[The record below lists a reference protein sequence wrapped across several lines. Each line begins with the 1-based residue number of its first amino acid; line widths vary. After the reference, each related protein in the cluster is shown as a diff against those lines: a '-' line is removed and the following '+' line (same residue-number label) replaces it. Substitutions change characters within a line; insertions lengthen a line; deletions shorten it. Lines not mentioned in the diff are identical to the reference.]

1 MNGYRTVSKWNP
13 YALKKPCENCPFLK
27 DKSKAI
33 QLNEGRVN
41 GIISE
46 LLTGESTSFSCHKT
60 VHHPKTGGK
69 WVENEDG
76 EESYQQSGKEQQ
88 CAGALAVLEKLNQPT
103 QLMRIMERMGQY
115 SRDQYVPLFD
125 LVIDYD
131 PQD

>member
-1 MNGYRTVSKWNP
+1 MSKWNP
-13 YALKKPCENCPFLK
+13 YALKEPCANCPFLK

-60 VHHPKTGGK
+60 LH
-69 WVENEDG
+69 
-76 EESYQQSGKEQQ
+76 KEQQ

>member
-1 MNGYRTVSKWNP
+1 MSKWNP
-13 YALKKPCENCPFLK
+13 YALKAPCENCPFLK

-33 QLNEGRVN
+33 GLAPGRVN
-41 GIISE
+41 GIIAS
-46 LLTGESTSFSCHKT
+46 LLDESATGFSCHKT
-60 VHHPKTGGK
+60 VYHPKTGGK
-69 WVENEDG
+69 WVETEDG
-76 EESYQQSGKEQQ
+76 DERYQQSGKEQQ
-88 CAGALAVLEKLNQPT
+88 CAGALAVLEKLNRPT